1 MNYTVLLK
9 RSAEKEL
16 ERLDSKTHDKII
28 KQLLALKENP
38 LPKGVK
44 KLQGREGYRMRIG
57 DYRILYEIDETEKE
71 IEVFSV
77 AHRKEVY
84 R

>member
-44 KLQGREGYRMRIG
+44 NCKVGK
-57 DYRILYEIDETEKE
+57 DTECG
-71 IEVFSV
+71 
-77 AHRKEVY
+77 
-84 R
+84 